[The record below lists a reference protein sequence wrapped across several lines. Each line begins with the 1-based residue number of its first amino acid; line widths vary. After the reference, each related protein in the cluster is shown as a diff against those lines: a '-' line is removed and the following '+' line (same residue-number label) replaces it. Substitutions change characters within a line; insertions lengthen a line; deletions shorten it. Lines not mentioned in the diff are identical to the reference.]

1 MVTKWKRLLAV
12 VLATFLLV
20 PSIPNNRIVFASEE
34 GTTET
39 TPTEETNTE
48 ETTQYTVTYDT
59 NGGAFEN
66 GSTSVEFIYG
76 EGVYLGSYDEIPI
89 RDGYQFL
96 GWSLDANAESAS
108 TYDDEQVLSDMYFYA
123 VWQEEEQTCTVT
135 FDANGGAFSDGEVTR
150 SFMGSGYDTEY
161 FKCKQRANVL
171 YFAGIL
177 NLPLRLPEMRLR
189 RT

>member
-12 VLATFLLV
+12 VLAAFLLV

-66 GSTSVEFIYG
+66 GSTSVEFIYD
-76 EGVYLGSYDEIPI
+76 EGVELGFPETIPT
-89 RDGYQFL
+89 REGYQFL

-108 TYDDEQVLSDMYFYA
+108 SYENEQVFRDMDFFA
-123 VWQEEEQTCTVT
+123 VWQEEVQTYTVT
-135 FDANGGAFSDGEVTR
+135 FDANGGAFSDGETTR
-150 SFMGSGYDTEY
+150 TWTGAENDEQEIYPESPRRSGYLFDG
-161 FKCKQRANVL
+161 QR
-171 YFAGIL
+171 I
-177 NLPLRLPEMRLR
+177 PR
-189 RT
+189 RRQLLMIRK